1 MEKRIAITSLFI
13 VFAMNNFGQI
23 AIDSLNIFSTNS
35 TVVDSVFVGGMSSGQ
50 QLEEITLVPMNDA
63 CGTVNITL
71 VFRGCLPIQTT
82 FFDTVVHIGF
92 PTQRIN
98 VSSKWDTLPTCPYPL
113 EPMYTDTVG
122 WDICSVLGLPQE
134 RNEQGIVI
142 YPNPSTEIVH
152 IEKSENIKILDVEIF
167 DAFGKK
173 ITATRKK
180 EDELCVSTIPKG
192 TYYLKITTNK
202 GLVTKKMIKE

>member
-13 VFAMNNFGQI
+13 LFTVNNFGQI

-35 TVVDSVFVGGMSSGQ
+35 TVVDSVFIGGMSSGQ
-50 QLEEITLVPMNDA
+50 ELEDITLLPTNDA

-82 FFDTVVHIGF
+82 FFDTVVNIGF
-92 PTQRIN
+92 PTQQIN
-98 VSSKWDTLPTCPYPL
+98 ILTKWDTLPTCPYPV
-113 EPMYTDTVG
+113 EPMYTDTVI
-122 WDICSVLGLPQE
+122 WDNCSTNGLPHE
-134 RNEQGIVI
+134 LNEQEILI
-142 YPNPSTEIVH
+142 YPNPSNEIVR
-152 IEKSENIKILDVEIF
+152 IEKSENIKILDIEIF

-192 TYYLKITTNK
+192 SYYLKITTNK
-202 GLVTKKMIKE
+202 GLVTKKMMKE